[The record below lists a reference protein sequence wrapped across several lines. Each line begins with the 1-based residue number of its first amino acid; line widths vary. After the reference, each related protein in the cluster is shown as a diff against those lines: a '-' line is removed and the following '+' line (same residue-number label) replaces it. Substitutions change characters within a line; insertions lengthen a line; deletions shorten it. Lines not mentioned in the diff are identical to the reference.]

1 MKNNMKDLRGFTLIE
16 LLAVIVVLAIIM
28 LIAVNAALPQMAKA
42 RRSSFAIEANGAI
55 DAAQSYYM
63 SQNLVGGNGLPT
75 TEGGVA
81 CVTVKQLYDAGQ
93 TELNPE
99 NGYEGKVVVKKQ
111 GNIYL
116 YRVYLN
122 KSDSLMIVNKGVSG
136 DGTAEKPYNNYD
148 ITEAHVEDYDSS
160 VDAKLSCK
168 NDGSDWE

>member
-28 LIAVNAALPQMAKA
+28 LIAVNAVLPQMAKA

-81 CVTVKQLYDAGQ
+81 CVTIKELYDAGQ

-99 NGYEGKVVVKKQ
+99 NGYKGKVVVKKQ

-116 YRVYLN
+116 YRVYLT
-122 KSDSLMIVNKGVSG
+122 KSESLMIVNKGVSG
-136 DGTAEKPYNNYD
+136 DGVDDPYNNYD
-148 ITEAHVEDYDSS
+148 ITETHVQDYDSTIS
-160 VDAKLSCK
+160 EDTWKCK
-168 NDGSDWE
+168 KTSEDWE